1 MTDSGEEQERPA
13 LGPDRRPDGSSPPPA
28 SAAAAAAKPSPARV
42 AATAPQR
49 ESLDR
54 RRGRPTAAQMAPP
67 DEPILHHGG
76 SFGTYFAEKI
86 RRLQE
91 KNEHVMSKISESSI
105 FQGCYIFVNGAT
117 HLPIEELRRLVAAH
131 GGIAENYQVARTTH
145 FVCNNFTDTQLRTI
159 RNRKVRVF
167 RGRGGEGSGGG
178 KRDEEKPQRGA
189 PARVSPVLLLE
200 TRSATVSST

>member
-1 MTDSGEEQERPA
+1 
-13 LGPDRRPDGSSPPPA
+13 L
-28 SAAAAAAKPSPARV
+28 
-42 AATAPQR
+42 
-49 ESLDR
+49 
-54 RRGRPTAAQMAPP
+54 APP

-167 RGRGGEGSGGG
+167 RGWG
-178 KRDEEKPQRGA
+178 KRDEEKTKRGA
-189 PARVSPVLLLE
+189 PARVSPVLFLE